1 MIHFSTDCVFSGLK
15 GNYLENDF
23 ADANDIYG
31 RSKFLGEI
39 SSEGNITIRTS
50 FIGKELGTNRALLN
64 WFLSQKEKIKGY
76 RNAIY
81 SGLTTLEIAKVL
93 DKYVIPNPDLQG
105 LYHLSADNI
114 DKYSLL
120 SLLNKVY
127 KKNLFIEE
135 DLNIRI
141 DRSLNS
147 YKFRNETGYKPLQW
161 EQAIEEMREFGNE
174 KNKLVL
180 QPLGLLVLEFL
191 LKHFDKLF
199 DYTYTRNMETD
210 LDLVAKGNKIWY
222 SICRDCLDNI
232 DECSKELK
240 DDDRETIEIDE
251 NHVYMIAK
259 YGPVIK
265 KTVGETT
272 SFLPVKKDIDINK
285 LKNNQ
290 YQLSDLI
297 EIKKEDI
304 ILGKY
309 KKENVILKK
318 GKYGNYITWGKDNKK
333 SLNGIEKD
341 IEELTID
348 DVIPLIE
355 NKVTL
360 NPSIVRIINN
370 ESSIR
375 KGKYGNYIFYQT
387 HHMNKPKFIKLNG
400 FKENYNTCPIENLEE
415 FIEKNK

>member
-1 MIHFSTDCVFSGLK
+1 MDSKLLIIGVNGMLGNCLFKYFVERTNIRTYGLLRNKKKAPNSYKYFKSERIMEKDFLDINNLDKILNDLKPNIIFNCTGIVKQNPLSKDLESSIKVNSLFPHLLNKLTLKFKARLIHFSTDCVFSGLK

-120 SLLNKVY
+120 SLLNEVY
-127 KKNLFIEE
+127 KKHLFIEE

-161 EQAIEEMREFGNE
+161 EKAIEEMREFG
-174 KNKLVL
+174 
-180 QPLGLLVLEFL
+180 
-191 LKHFDKLF
+191 
-199 DYTYTRNMETD
+199 
-210 LDLVAKGNKIWY
+210 
-222 SICRDCLDNI
+222 
-232 DECSKELK
+232 
-240 DDDRETIEIDE
+240 
-251 NHVYMIAK
+251 
-259 YGPVIK
+259 
-265 KTVGETT
+265 
-272 SFLPVKKDIDINK
+272 
-285 LKNNQ
+285 
-290 YQLSDLI
+290 
-297 EIKKEDI
+297 
-304 ILGKY
+304 
-309 KKENVILKK
+309 
-318 GKYGNYITWGKDNKK
+318 
-333 SLNGIEKD
+333 GI
-341 IEELTID
+341 
-348 DVIPLIE
+348 
-355 NKVTL
+355 
-360 NPSIVRIINN
+360 
-370 ESSIR
+370 
-375 KGKYGNYIFYQT
+375 
-387 HHMNKPKFIKLNG
+387 
-400 FKENYNTCPIENLEE
+400 
-415 FIEKNK
+415 